1 MGRTGN
7 SWVGVQVK
15 KSCPVY
21 DGSRTPESRLINWT
35 EWREIELLYRP
46 LLDSQDPKT
55 RVLPLSRP
63 NNALVGSVAIDA

>member
-21 DGSRTPESRLINWT
+21 DGSRTPESRL
-35 EWREIELLYRP
+35 
-46 LLDSQDPKT
+46 
-55 RVLPLSRP
+55 
-63 NNALVGSVAIDA
+63 